1 MHIYI
6 YTYYT
11 HEQCVSNI
19 TYLPEHCLLLVY
31 HFWWSLCMSIYIYAY
46 NVTCMVQRIVQVIS
60 TYFNH
65 SLGDSS
71 EADVNNWVLLSYR
84 SRKERDGCNC
94 DPRHSIMNRWARLKM
109 MPYPITISI
118 FSHLLRKITIDHV
131 MKWGTILF
139 HNHRGC
145 ERIFDVHFAAY
156 SLTSR
161 QFTHFSSAFQ
171 VGTQD
176 IFKND

>member
-1 MHIYI
+1 M
-6 YTYYT
+6 
-11 HEQCVSNI
+11 SNI

-31 HFWWSLCMSIYIYAY
+31 HFWWSLCMSIYIYMHIMLLAWF
-46 NVTCMVQRIVQVIS
+46 NGLSRSFQHIS
-60 TYFNH
+60 TT
-65 SLGDSS
+65 
-71 EADVNNWVLLSYR
+71 AWVIPVKLMSTFG
-84 SRKERDGCNC
+84 SFCPIDQERKGMGATVTLVT
-94 DPRHSIMNRWARLKM
+94 IMNRWARLKM
-109 MPYPITISI
+109 MSYPITISI

-171 VGTQD
+171 VWTQD